1 MKRILALALSLVMA
15 LTLCVPALAAAPERP
30 GWVKDW
36 EYTVFETD
44 DVYTGETWQIVERL
58 RSDAAAG
65 NLQPKKGDDR
75 YEDWLAGEKTGAPA
89 ALRFELGLIG
99 VQYTLNA
106 GKRTAV
112 AQARRYFGLAQDTYL
127 DEGGTRDDATYN
139 LLTLWYLR
147 AGMVECSPGTNQTF
161 SGLVLEEFLDRS
173 GYTMDQFRDCPL
185 MDLVTEAD
193 WATIQENLPAE
204 RAEAELAKTRAKV
217 TLDGNRIDTEN
228 LARVVNGR
236 TMIPVR
242 CLAEQMGADVS
253 YDSTLKAARIVR
265 AGVEIIMP
273 IGSKTCTVN
282 GEPFQMDVAPYIENG
297 RTMIPARYVSELFG
311 QNIQWISDTRTAAVT
326 ENKALAGD
334 TNLEQWAMAMG
345 AYLGAANNGGNLTV
359 FGGKG
364 RGQSYS
370 KDVIGQPMAM
380 GTVYTYEWARY
391 MLEDGWSIHDRT
403 ELIQT
408 VCAMTVA
415 GHNASFL
422 HDVDM
427 ISSMTDA
434 QYRALL
440 SQATGMDAYM
450 FPYTKALGEKW
461 GERGILCW
469 DLFRMSNLV
478 QWGYAAGYLT
488 YPEALALLEPA
499 ATALHDNFSSW
510 EEACENYLDGYNWW
524 AREDVGSKDPWTV
537 TRGPYLTYIMEKNE
551 DLFDDAMF
559 SAPIKG
565 VEGLSAQAL
574 LESVLA
580 ASAA

>member
-1 MKRILALALSLVMA
+1 MKRAFSWMLTLVMA

-44 DVYTGETWQIVERL
+44 DAYTGETWQIVERL
-58 RSDAAAG
+58 RADAAAG
-65 NLQPKKGDDR
+65 NLQPQKGDDR
-75 YEDWLAGEKTGAPA
+75 YEDWLAGEKTGASA
-89 ALRFELGLIG
+89 ALRFELGLVG
-99 VQYTLNA
+99 MQYTLNA

-112 AQARRYFGLAQDTYL
+112 MQARRYFSLAQDSYL
-127 DEGGTRDDATYN
+127 DEGGTRNDATYN

-147 AGMVECSPGTNQTF
+147 ARMVECSPESKQTF
-161 SGLVLEEFLDRS
+161 SGLKLQEFLAQS
-173 GYTMDQFRDCPL
+173 GYTLAQFRDCPV

-193 WATIQENLPAE
+193 WTAIRENLPAE
-204 RAEAELAKTRAKV
+204 QAEAEAAKARASV

-228 LARVVNGR
+228 LAKVVNGR

-242 CLAEQMGADVS
+242 CLAEQMGAEVS

-282 GEPFQMDVAPYIENG
+282 GKPFQMDAAPYIENG
-297 RTMIPARYVSELFG
+297 RTMIPARYVSELFS
-311 QNIQWISDTRTAAVT
+311 QSIQWVSETRTAAVT
-326 ENKALAGD
+326 ENKSLAGD
-334 TNLEQWAMAMG
+334 TNLEQWAIPMG
-345 AYLGAANNGGNLTV
+345 AYLGAVNNGARLI

-364 RGQSYS
+364 RGLSYGM
-370 KDVIGQPMAM
+370 DVIGKPSAA
-380 GTVYTYEWARY
+380 GTIYTYQWARY
-391 MLEDGWSIHDRT
+391 LLEDSWSIRDRAGPI
-403 ELIQT
+403 EA
-408 VCAMTVA
+408 VCSMTAA
-415 GHNASFL
+415 GHNANFL

-427 ISSMTDA
+427 IASMTDA
-434 QYRALL
+434 EYRALL
-440 SQATGMDAYM
+440 SQVSGVDAYM

-499 ATALHDNFSSW
+499 AASLRENFTSW

-537 TRGPYLTYIMEKNE
+537 TRGPYLKNLMEKNPAV
-551 DLFDDAMF
+551 FDDALF

-565 VEGLSAQAL
+565 VDGISAETLLASVQA
-574 LESVLA
+574 A
-580 ASAA
+580 A

>member
-1 MKRILALALSLVMA
+1 MKRAFSWMLTLVMA
-15 LTLCVPALAAAPERP
+15 LTLCVPALAAAPQRP

-36 EYTVFETD
+36 EYTAFETD
-44 DVYTGETWQIVERL
+44 DAYTGETWQIVERL
-58 RSDAAAG
+58 RADAAAG
-65 NLQPKKGDDR
+65 NLQPQKGDDR
-75 YEDWLAGEKTGAPA
+75 YEDWLAGEKTGASA
-89 ALRFELGLIG
+89 ALRFELGRVG
-99 VQYTLNA
+99 MQYTQNA
-106 GKRTAV
+106 GKRTA
-112 AQARRYFGLAQDTYL
+112 AMQARRYFSLAQDSYL
-127 DEGGTRDDATYN
+127 DEGGTRNDATYN

-147 AGMVECSPGTNQTF
+147 ARLVECSPESKQTF
-161 SGLVLEEFLDRS
+161 SGLKLQEFLAQS
-173 GYTMDQFRDCPL
+173 GYTLAQFRDCPVL
-185 MDLVTEAD
+185 DLVTEAD
-193 WATIQENLPAE
+193 WAAIRENLPAE
-204 RAEAELAKTRAKV
+204 QAEAEAAKARASV

-228 LARVVNGR
+228 LAKVVGGR

-242 CLAEQMGADVS
+242 CLAEQMGAEVS

-282 GEPFQMDVAPYIENG
+282 GKPFQMDAAPYIENG

-311 QNIQWISDTRTAAVT
+311 QSIQWVSETRTAAVT
-326 ENKALAGD
+326 ENKSLAGD
-334 TNLEQWAMAMG
+334 TNLEQWAIPMG
-345 AYLGAANNGGNLTV
+345 AYLGAVNNGARLI

-364 RGQSYS
+364 RGLSYGM
-370 KDVIGQPMAM
+370 DVIGKPSAA
-380 GTVYTYEWARY
+380 GTIYTYQWARY
-391 MLEDGWSIHDRT
+391 LLEDSWSIRDRAG
-403 ELIQT
+403 LIEA
-408 VCAMTVA
+408 VCSMTAA
-415 GHNASFL
+415 GHNANFL

-427 ISSMTDA
+427 IASMTDA
-434 QYRALL
+434 EYRALL
-440 SQATGMDAYM
+440 SQVSGVDAYM

-499 ATALHDNFSSW
+499 AASLRENFTSW

-537 TRGPYLTYIMEKNE
+537 TRGPYLKNLMEKNPAV
-551 DLFDDAMF
+551 FDDALF

-565 VEGLSAQAL
+565 VDGISAETLLASVQA
-574 LESVLA
+574 A
-580 ASAA
+580 A